1 MVLFLVTG
9 TVVLGDE
16 LLEVVDES
24 EVNGAGVVE
33 MLLAV
38 IAVRH
43 KQIASKTDIPDPFM
57 LAGLH

>member
-1 MVLFLVTG
+1 MLFLVTG

-43 KQIASKTDIPDPFM
+43 KQIASKTESPDLSM
-57 LAGLH
+57 LAGSH

>member
-1 MVLFLVTG
+1 MLFLVTG

-16 LLEVVDES
+16 LLEVVDET

-33 MLLAV
+33 VSLAV

-43 KQIASKTDIPDPFM
+43 KQITSKTESPDLSI

>member
-1 MVLFLVTG
+1 MLFLVTG
-9 TVVLGDE
+9 TVDLGDE

-43 KQIASKTDIPDPFM
+43 KQIASKTESADLSM